1 MSTPIKTATAAAT
14 SASTASIHA
23 IHAAT
28 PAINPSVFDALPDS
42 ALLREA
48 QLVPSP
54 KRPHAAPVLPFS
66 GATLWRKVRDGSFP
80 KPLKLSAGV
89 TAWRVGD
96 VRQWLNTC
104 GV

>member
-1 MSTPIKTATAAAT
+1 MSPHSKTATAAAA
-14 SASTASIHA
+14 SASTAS

-96 VRQWLNTC
+96 VRQWLNAF
-104 GV
+104 GAAA

>member
-1 MSTPIKTATAAAT
+1 MSAPNKTATAAAT
-14 SASTASIHA
+14 SASTAS

-54 KRPHAAPVLPFS
+54 KRPNATPVLPFS
-66 GATLWRKVRDGSFP
+66 SSTLWRKVQNKEFP
-80 KPLKLSAGV
+80 APLKLSAGV

-96 VRQWLNTC
+96 VRQWLNAF
-104 GV
+104 GAAA

>member
-1 MSTPIKTATAAAT
+1 MSPRTKTAIAAAIPP
-14 SASTASIHA
+14 SPAS

-54 KRPHAAPVLPFS
+54 KRPNATPVLPFS
-66 GATLWRKVRDGSFP
+66 ASTLWRKVRDGSFP
-80 KPLKLSAGV
+80 APLKLSAGV
-89 TAWRVGD
+89 TAFRVGD

-104 GV
+104 GVSA

>member
-1 MSTPIKTATAAAT
+1 MSPRTKTATAAAT
-14 SASTASIHA
+14 SASTAS

-54 KRPHAAPVLPFS
+54 KRPNATPILPFS
-66 GATLWRKVRDGSFP
+66 ASTLWRKVRDGSYP
-80 KPLKLSAGV
+80 APLKLSAGV
-89 TAWRVGD
+89 TAFRVGD
-96 VRQWLNTC
+96 VRQWLNAC

>member
-1 MSTPIKTATAAAT
+1 MPPNPKTATAAAT
-14 SASTASIHA
+14 SASKAT

-54 KRPHAAPVLPFS
+54 KRPNATPVLPFS
-66 GATLWRKVRDGSFP
+66 GSTLWRKVQDGSFP
-80 KPLKLSAGV
+80 KPVRLSERV

-96 VRQWLNTC
+96 VRQWLNAFGATA
-104 GV
+104 

>member
-1 MSTPIKTATAAAT
+1 MKKLKTPKTAVAAAT
-14 SASTASIHA
+14 STSTAT

-28 PAINPSVFDALPDS
+28 PSINPSVFDALPDS

-54 KRPHAAPVLPFS
+54 KRPNATPVLPFS
-66 GATLWRKVRDGSFP
+66 AATLWRRVRDGSFP
-80 KPLKLSAGV
+80 APLKLSAGI

-96 VRQWLNTC
+96 VRSWLNAC

>member
-1 MSTPIKTATAAAT
+1 MSPHPKTATAAAT

-23 IHAAT
+23 AT
-28 PAINPSVFDALPDS
+28 PTINPSVFDALPDS

-96 VRQWLNTC
+96 VRQWLNAF
-104 GV
+104 GAAA

>member
-1 MSTPIKTATAAAT
+1 MSPRTKTAIAAVIPPTTAT
-14 SASTASIHA
+14 IN
-23 IHAAT
+23 AAT

-54 KRPHAAPVLPFS
+54 KRPLATPVLPFS
-66 GATLWRKVRDGSFP
+66 AATLWRKVRDGSFP
-80 KPLKLSAGV
+80 APIKLSERV
-89 TAWRVGD
+89 TAWKVGD
-96 VRQWLNTC
+96 VRQWLNAC